1 MAKQHDWQ
9 YKSVKSGYWVVC
21 ADCGASD
28 KIYSIEEQARK
39 RMIELRTVARSPKLA
54 KLFPKRHF

>member
-21 ADCGASD
+21 AECGASD
-28 KIYSIEEQARK
+28 KIFSTEDKARARVK
-39 RMIELRTVARSPKLA
+39 ELRAIVRSPKLA